1 MYQNENK
8 TCWKYLFHSSLSS
21 PWASKLPNGAVCTL
35 SFPTGPFEGTMA
47 FLPRSPAPRPP
58 RGKDDEARRPGGQE
72 LPPAQGE
79 WQDGESA
86 RAPVLLGVVKACGR
100 QPGKFRRTQPGTD
113 YSAAPQKDT
122 AGRGLTTIVSFAAF
136 DGGSQGDMGQRCCL
150 QGMEVRSHPASETYC
165 SGICKPPFSF
175 SLRWVVVG
183 NGTWGEGREPLM
195 NGWRRGKDKRR
206 HCGQMELSWA

>member
-86 RAPVLLGVVKACGR
+86 RAPVVLGVVKACGR

-113 YSAAPQKDT
+113 YSEAPQKDT
-122 AGRGLTTIVSFAAF
+122 AGRGLTTIVSFCCLWGWEPGRCGAEMLPSG
-136 DGGSQGDMGQRCCL
+136 DGGKKSSGQWNLLFRDLQASLFIQSEMG
-150 QGMEVRSHPASETYC
+150 
-165 SGICKPPFSF
+165 SGGKWN
-175 SLRWVVVG
+175 LGRRKRATDEWV
-183 NGTWGEGREPLM
+183 E
-195 NGWRRGKDKRR
+195 KRKR
-206 HCGQMELSWA
+206 